1 MVGET
6 RVTIIGAGVIG
17 ASIAR
22 VLSRFENLQVYVLE
36 KNYDVGG
43 SASRANTSVIHP
55 GHEEDPDT
63 HPLRARLCVEGNTI
77 WRRWCRE
84 LEVKAKWVGELMLFE
99 GSEREKEAEKYV
111 ELARRNKVGGV
122 RLVLGRELLAMD
134 ESVNR
139 NVKGG
144 VYAPTAGLISPFEAV
159 VALIENAVDNGVK
172 LLTETRV
179 KSIAVRNSTVVGVDT
194 NRGFIE
200 TDIVINAAGLNADE
214 VSHAAGVEPWFKI
227 KPRKG
232 EYIIFDKDAEPR
244 PRLVLHTM
252 PSTITKGV
260 YALTTVHG
268 NLMIGPTAK
277 DLAYESKEDAS
288 TSPEGLDYLVKEAR
302 RILSKIPPRS
312 KIIKFFAGLRPE
324 PPDGEWMIKAYS
336 EPYGFVNVA
345 GIRSPGLTAAPAI
358 ANYVSSLIAETYGL
372 KLVEKKGW
380 KPLRRRITPVSEM
393 DYATLDKHVGG
404 NPHYGEIVCFC
415 NNVSR
420 AEISEAVRRM
430 RAIGVKTVTFDGVKL
445 RTTAGF
451 GKCQASRCR
460 IRVALLIS
468 GETGVPLHSVVV
480 KRSSIGIG
488 GVKTLW
494 TGSGEDKR
502 DA

>member
-6 RVTIIGAGVIG
+6 RVAIIGAGVIG
-17 ASIAR
+17 SSIAR
-22 VLSRFENLQVYVLE
+22 VLSRFENLRVYVLE

-55 GHEEDPDT
+55 GHEEDPDA
-63 HPLRARLCVEGNTI
+63 HPLRARLCVEGNAL

-84 LEVKAKWVGELMLFE
+84 LEVTAKWVGELMLFE
-99 GSEREKEAEKYV
+99 RSEEEKEAEKYV

-122 RLVLGRELLAMD
+122 RIVHGRELLAMD

-139 NVKGG
+139 NVEGG

-172 LLTETRV
+172 LFTETRV
-179 KSIAVRNSTVVGVDT
+179 KTIVVRNSTVVGVDT

-200 TDIVINAAGLNADE
+200 ADIVVNAAGLNADE
-214 VSHAAGVEPWFKI
+214 VSRVAGVEPWFKI

-232 EYIIFDKDAEPR
+232 EYIIFDKDAEPK
-244 PRLVLHTM
+244 PRLVLHSM

-268 NLMIGPTAK
+268 NLMIGPTAR
-277 DLAYESKEDAS
+277 DLDYDSKEDTS
-288 TSPEGLDYLVKEAR
+288 TSSEGLDYLMKEAG
-302 RILSKIPPRS
+302 RILAKTPSRS
-312 KIIKFFAGLRPE
+312 QIIKFFAGLRPE
-324 PPDGEWMIKAYS
+324 PPDGEWLIKAYF
-336 EPYGFVNVA
+336 EPYGFINVA

-358 ANYVSSLIAETYGL
+358 AHYVSSLLSETYGF
-372 KLVEKKGW
+372 KLVEKPSW
-380 KPLRRRITPVSEM
+380 KPLRRRITPASEM
-393 DYATLDKHVGG
+393 DYTNLDKHIGE
-404 NPHYGEIVCFC
+404 NPNYGEIVCFC

-420 AEISEAVRRM
+420 AEISEAIERM
-430 RAIGVKTVTFDGVKL
+430 RTIGVRTVTFDGVKL
-445 RTTAGF
+445 RTTVGF

-468 GETGVPLHSVVV
+468 EATGIPLCRVAL

-494 TGSGEDKR
+494 MEREG
-502 DA
+502 DAQDA